1 MRLSLESISKSYGEH
16 RALNGLDLQLDSA
29 RCLTLIGPSGGGK
42 STTLRLIAGL
52 EKASSGRILVNDT
65 PVPQT
70 EEGLRDYRK
79 SIGVVFQ
86 SYNLF
91 PHFDALTNIALPLEK
106 VHGVS
111 REKARDK
118 AHSLLTQFK
127 LGPHGHKKPSEL
139 SGGQNQRV
147 AIARSLAHNPDLIL
161 FDEPTSAL
169 DPEMSAQILDVIE
182 ELIQSGKDCII
193 VTHQMGFAKRA
204 SDFAAFISR
213 GKVEESGDSLELFDN
228 PKSPELTQFLER
240 ELKY

>member
-1 MRLSLESISKSYGEH
+1 MKLTLEQVKKSYGEH
-16 RALNGLDLQLDSA
+16 LALDGIDLELQKANS
-29 RCLTLIGPSGGGK
+29 LTLIGPSGGGK

-52 EKASSGRILVNDT
+52 EHANSGRIVVNDKT
-65 PVPQT
+65 IPQN
-70 EEGLRDYRK
+70 ERELRQYRK

-91 PHFDALTNIALPLEK
+91 PHYDARTNITLPLEK
-106 VHGVS
+106 VHGFS
-111 REKARDK
+111 KGDANERAQE
-118 AHSLLTQFK
+118 LLKRFK
-127 LGPHGHKKPSEL
+127 LENHGSKKPSEL

-169 DPEMSAQILDVIE
+169 DPEMSAEILDVIE
-182 ELIQSGKDCII
+182 ELIQSGKDCVI

-204 SDFAAFISR
+204 SDFVAFISK
-213 GKVEESGDSLELFDN
+213 GKIAEAGASNSIFESPKTAEL
-228 PKSPELTQFLER
+228 QRFLER

>member
-1 MRLSLESISKSYGEH
+1 MKLSLESITKTYGAH
-16 RALNGLDLQLDSA
+16 RALKGLDLKLESS

-52 EKASSGRILVNDT
+52 EKASGGSIQVNNK

-70 EEGLRDYRK
+70 EEELRRYRK

-111 REKARDK
+111 REESRDR
-118 AHSLLTQFK
+118 AQSLLSQFK
-127 LGPHGHKKPSEL
+127 LATHGRKKPSEL

-182 ELIQSGKDCII
+182 ELIQSGKDCVI

-204 SDFAAFISR
+204 SDYAAFISR
-213 GKVEESGDSLELFDN
+213 GKVEESGKSLELFDN
-228 PKSPELTQFLER
+228 PQCPELAQFLER

>member
-1 MRLSLESISKSYGEH
+1 MKLILDSVIKTYGGH
-16 RALNGLDLQLDSA
+16 RALNGLQLDLLDA

-52 EKASSGRILVNDT
+52 EKASSGRILVNDS
-65 PVPQT
+65 PVPKN
-70 EEGLRDYRK
+70 ESELRSYRK

-91 PHFDALTNIALPLEK
+91 PHLDALTNIALPLEK
-106 VHGVS
+106 VHGVAKPES
-111 REKARDK
+111 FER
-118 AHSLLTQFK
+118 AHALLKQFK
-127 LGPHGHKKPSEL
+127 LEQHGRKKPSEL

-147 AIARSLAHNPDLIL
+147 AIARSLAHNPKLIL

-182 ELIQSGKDCII
+182 ELIQDGKDCVI

-204 SDFAAFISR
+204 SDYAAFISG
-213 GKVEESGDSLELFDN
+213 GKVAESGRSQELFT
-228 PKSPELTQFLER
+228 SPQSQELAQFLER
-240 ELKY
+240 ELRY

>member
-1 MRLSLESISKSYGEH
+1 MKLSLEQIAKAYGKH
-16 RALNGLDLQLDSA
+16 AALDGMNLYLEQA
-29 RCLTLIGPSGGGK
+29 RSLTLIGPSGGGK

-52 EKASSGRILVNDT
+52 ERADSGIIKVNDT
-65 PVPQT
+65 EIPRD
-70 EEGLRDYRK
+70 EKALRAYRK

-106 VHGVS
+106 VHGFAKS
-111 REKARDK
+111 DARDRAQDLLERFQLQ
-118 AHSLLTQFK
+118 AHGS
-127 LGPHGHKKPSEL
+127 KKPSEL

-147 AIARSLAHNPDLIL
+147 AIARSLAHEPDLIL

-169 DPEMSAQILDVIE
+169 DPDMSAEILDVIE

-204 SDFAAFISR
+204 SDFVAFISK
-213 GKVEESGDSLELFDN
+213 GKVEESGPTNSLFEN
-228 PKSPELTQFLER
+228 AQSPELQGFLER

>member
-1 MRLSLESISKSYGEH
+1 MKLSLEKVAKSYGEH
-16 RALNGLDLQLDSA
+16 QALSSIDLHLEHV

-52 EKASSGRILVNDT
+52 EQADSGRIYLNEKQ
-65 PVPQT
+65 VPQT
-70 EEGLRDYRK
+70 ESELRNYRK

-106 VHGVS
+106 VHGVPKS
-111 REKARDK
+111 DAHDRAQELLAR
-118 AHSLLTQFK
+118 FK
-127 LGPHGHKKPSEL
+127 LAEHGSKKPAEL

-182 ELIQSGKDCII
+182 ELIQAGKDCVI
-193 VTHQMGFAKRA
+193 VTHQMSFARRA
-204 SDFAAFISR
+204 SDFVAFIANGR
-213 GKVEESGDSLELFDN
+213 IVESGTSEQIFDQAQ
-228 PKSPELTQFLER
+228 SQELTRFLDQ

>member
-1 MRLSLESISKSYGEH
+1 MKLALENLSKSYGQH
-16 RALNGLDLQLDSA
+16 QALDGLDLHLENA

-42 STTLRLIAGL
+42 STTLRLVAGL
-52 EKASSGRILVNDT
+52 EKASGGHILLNDKA
-65 PVPQT
+65 VPCS
-70 EEGLRDYRK
+70 EEELRDYRK

-106 VHGVS
+106 VHGVA
-111 REKARDK
+111 KADAQER
-118 AHSLLTQFK
+118 AYELLARFK
-127 LGPHGHKKPSEL
+127 LADHSRKKPSEL

-147 AIARSLAHNPDLIL
+147 AIARSLAHDPELIL

-182 ELIQSGKDCII
+182 ELIQSGKDCIV

-204 SDFAAFISR
+204 SDYAAFISH
-213 GKVEESGDSLELFDN
+213 GKVAESGTSKDLFD
-228 PKSPELTQFLER
+228 SPQSQELRQFLER